1 MDHGHGPAILR
12 GLSVTTDSRPFFL
25 AGTRCASPLPGVVCR
40 LAVSSNAL
48 GGTGVHYLA
57 GQASFG
63 YFTVALLATAAVAL
77 ASGLQFAVIGLRQRR
92 EPVYLSFGVLCL
104 CIAALALFNWML
116 DTSDNLLQ
124 ASMALRLMSGAA
136 VLAIPALMV
145 FVGTYTGKPVRR
157 QVFIAVCVL
166 VIWYTA
172 INLWSPFGV
181 MEGSL
186 REGVPTIFPWGEAIY
201 TVEGIR
207 SIWGN
212 GFYALSYAAFL
223 WTIWRAVDQYRYG
236 KRLQGALLCICLMI
250 QFAAMLWGSIVVES
264 MDYSYPRL
272 DVFAFLS
279 FVLLMGLS
287 LSSQLRLHTLQLER
301 TTRELRAEAE
311 TRHQAE
317 LSLRHAAYHD
327 NLTGL
332 PNRSRALY
340 TLADLLADAAQ
351 SGQFGAALMIDLDNF
366 KTINDSLGHHVG
378 DRVLEVIADSLIA
391 AAPADS
397 TVARLGGDEFVIL
410 IGMLAPDV
418 ESAAA
423 MAMSTAETIV
433 ERLAAPL
440 TIDSRTLGIGASIG
454 VATFPQDNAGA
465 SDILRCADIA
475 MYRAKAA
482 GRNVARLFLAHMQ
495 HDADDRLEI
504 ERGLREAL
512 ERQELSLHF
521 QPQVD
526 MQGRLVGAEALL
538 RWHHPILGSVPPDTF
553 IPIAEET
560 GLIHILG
567 SWVIEQSCRYI
578 RDWQQRGID
587 FGGRLAVNVSAWQL
601 AHPQFV
607 RRLEEQVHEAG
618 IDPSMLTLELTE
630 SALINDFDS
639 ALATLRRLSDI
650 GFRLALDDFG
660 TGYSSLAYL
669 QQLPLEELKIDR
681 SFVSSLEPSIPQP
694 LVGFIID
701 VGKRLGM
708 TTIAEGVET
717 RQQQLM
723 LEQLGCECLQGYL
736 ICRPMPEDAFV
747 AWLVEHAASR
757 TDMATAG

>member
-1 MDHGHGPAILR
+1 
-12 GLSVTTDSRPFFL
+12 
-25 AGTRCASPLPGVVCR
+25 
-40 LAVSSNAL
+40 
-48 GGTGVHYLA
+48 VHYLA
-57 GQASFG
+57 GQTSFG

-77 ASGLQFAVIGLRQRR
+77 ASGLQFVVIGLRQRR
-92 EPVYLSFGVLCL
+92 EPVYLSFGLLCL
-104 CIAALALFNWML
+104 CIAALALSNLLL
-116 DTSDNLLQ
+116 DTSNNLERATL
-124 ASMALRLMSGAA
+124 ALRLMSASA
-136 VLAIPALMV
+136 VLAIPALV
-145 FVGTYTGKPVRR
+145 IFVGTYTGKPVRR
-157 QVFIAVCVL
+157 RVFVALCV
-166 VIWYTA
+166 VVAWYFLL
-172 INLWSPFGV
+172 NLWSPFGV

-186 REGVPTIFPWGEAIY
+186 REGVPTVFVWGEAIY
-201 TVEGIR
+201 TVEGTR
-207 SIWGN
+207 SIWGE
-212 GFYALSYAAFL
+212 GFYLLSYVAFV
-223 WTIWRAVDQYRYG
+223 WTLWRAIDQYRYG
-236 KRLQGALLCICLMI
+236 KRLQGALLGTCLLI
-250 QFAAMLWGSIVVES
+250 QFGALLWGSIVVES

-311 TRHQAE
+311 IRHQAE

-340 TLADLLADAAQ
+340 TLADLVAEAEQ
-351 SGQFGAALMIDLDNF
+351 SGQFGAVLMIDLDNF

-391 AAPADS
+391 AAPNDS

-410 IGMLAPDV
+410 IGTLAPDV
-418 ESAAA
+418 ASAAA
-423 MAMSTAETIV
+423 MAMSTAEGIV
-433 ERLAAPL
+433 ARLATPL
-440 TIDSRTLGIGASIG
+440 SIDSRTLGIGASIG
-454 VATFPQDNAGA
+454 VATFPQEHAGA
-465 SDILRCADIA
+465 ADILRCADIA

-482 GRNVARLFLAHMQ
+482 GRNAARLFLPHMQ

-521 QPQVD
+521 QPQID
-526 MQGRLVGAEALL
+526 MLGRLVGAEALL
-538 RWHHPILGSVPPDTF
+538 RWQHPILGRVSPDVF

-560 GLIHILG
+560 GLIHGLG
-567 SWVIEQSCRYI
+567 SWVIEQCCRHI
-578 RDWQQRGID
+578 RAWQESGIG
-587 FGGRLAVNVSAWQL
+587 FGGRLAVNVSAWQI

-607 RRLEEQVHEAG
+607 RRLEEQVREAG
-618 IDPSMLTLELTE
+618 LDPSVLTLELTE

-669 QQLPLEELKIDR
+669 QQLPLDELKIDR
-681 SFVSSLEPSIPQP
+681 SFVSSLEPSVPQP

-717 RQQQLM
+717 LQQQTM
-723 LEQLGCECLQGYL
+723 LENLGCERLQGYL
-736 ICRPMPEDAFV
+736 ICPPMPEGAFV
-747 AWLVEHAASR
+747 AWLGERATAASE
-757 TDMATAG
+757 TAPVA